1 MRVTL
6 SLILGGTCMA
16 LAGALAPPMLAHH
29 AFSAEFDGNR
39 PVTLR
44 GTVVKMDWVNPHSWI
59 AMDVKRPNGKV
70 ERWDVEAGAPN
81 AMFRRGFRK
90 DSLKP
95 GTEIVIEGYQAK
107 SGKNMANGRD
117 ITFPDGRKLF
127 MGSSGTGAP
136 RDGRDATER

>member
-1 MRVTL
+1 MRGKGLITL
-6 SLILGGTCMA
+6 AVGWIAVVGIVPTS
-16 LAGALAPPMLAHH
+16 AHH

-44 GTVVKMDWVNPHSWI
+44 GKVVKMEWVNPHSWI
-59 AMDVKRPNGKV
+59 TMEVKRDNGKL

-81 AMFRRGFRK
+81 ALFRRGFRK
-90 DSLKP
+90 DSLVP

-117 ITFPDGRKLF
+117 ITFTDGRKLF

-136 RDGRDATER
+136 YDKNKKPE

>member
-6 SLILGGTCMA
+6 SLILGGVWMV
-16 LAGALAPPMLAHH
+16 LVGALAPPILAHH

-59 AMDVKRPNGKV
+59 TMDVKRPGGKV

-90 DSLKP
+90 DSLPP

-117 ITFPDGRKLF
+117 LTLPDGRKLF